1 VNSSLDNVYELL
13 RLGYGDEYRLGN
25 LKKRLESG
33 AILYASDN
41 DYLQKLVNQYSG
53 EIQKVVE
60 HKKPEP
66 QNASDE
72 TVEEL
77 DETVEELDET
87 VEELDETIEELEKKI
102 RKAYRWEI

>member
-13 RLGYGDEYRLGN
+13 RLGYGDAYRLEN

-33 AILYASDN
+33 SILYASDN

-60 HKKPEP
+60 HKKPKP
-66 QNASDE
+66 QNAS
-72 TVEEL
+72 
-77 DETVEELDET
+77 
-87 VEELDETIEELEKKI
+87 DETIEELEKKI
-102 RKAYRWEI
+102 RKAYRWKI

>member
-1 VNSSLDNVYELL
+1 MNSSLDNVDELL
-13 RLGYGDEYRLGN
+13 RLGYGDEYRLEN

-33 AILYASDN
+33 SILYASDN

-66 QNASDE
+66 IPEPITAS
-72 TVEEL
+72 

-102 RKAYRWEI
+102 RKAYRWKI

>member
-1 VNSSLDNVYELL
+1 MNSSLDNVYELL
-13 RLGYGDEYRLGN
+13 RLGCGDAYRLEN
-25 LKKRLESG
+25 LKKRLECGS
-33 AILYASDN
+33 ILYASDN

-72 TVEEL
+72 T
-77 DETVEELDET
+77 
-87 VEELDETIEELEKKI
+87 IEELEKKI
-102 RKAYRWEI
+102 RKAYRWKI

>member
-1 VNSSLDNVYELL
+1 MNSSLDNVYELL
-13 RLGYGDEYRLGN
+13 RLGYGDAYRLEN

-72 TVEEL
+72 T
-77 DETVEELDET
+77 
-87 VEELDETIEELEKKI
+87 IEELEKKI
-102 RKAYRWEI
+102 RKAYRWKI

>member
-1 VNSSLDNVYELL
+1 M
-13 RLGYGDEYRLGN
+13 RLGYGDAYRLEN

-33 AILYASDN
+33 SILYASDN

-72 TVEEL
+72 T
-77 DETVEELDET
+77 
-87 VEELDETIEELEKKI
+87 IEELEKKI
-102 RKAYRWEI
+102 RKAYRWKI

>member
-13 RLGYGDEYRLGN
+13 RLGYGDEYRLEN

-66 QNASDE
+66 QNASDI
-72 TVEEL
+72 
-77 DETVEELDET
+77 
-87 VEELDETIEELEKKI
+87 TIEGLEKKI
-102 RKAYRWEI
+102 RKAYRWKI

>member
-1 VNSSLDNVYELL
+1 MNSSLDNVYELL
-13 RLGYGDEYRLGN
+13 RLGYGDAYRLEN

-33 AILYASDN
+33 SILYASDN

-72 TVEEL
+72 T
-77 DETVEELDET
+77 
-87 VEELDETIEELEKKI
+87 IEELEKKI
-102 RKAYRWEI
+102 RKAYRWKI

>member
-1 VNSSLDNVYELL
+1 MNSSLDNVYELL
-13 RLGYGDEYRLGN
+13 RLGYGDAYRLEN

-33 AILYASDN
+33 SILYASDN

-72 TVEEL
+72 TI
-77 DETVEELDET
+77 
-87 VEELDETIEELEKKI
+87 EELDETIEELEKKI
-102 RKAYRWEI
+102 RKAYRWKI

>member
-1 VNSSLDNVYELL
+1 VNSSLDNVDELL
-13 RLGYGDEYRLGN
+13 RLGYGDEYRLEN

-33 AILYASDN
+33 AILYALDN
-41 DYLQKLVNQYSG
+41 DYLQKLVNQYRG

-66 QNASDE
+66 IPEPITAS
-72 TVEEL
+72 

-102 RKAYRWEI
+102 RKAYRWKI

>member
-1 VNSSLDNVYELL
+1 MNSSLDNVDELL
-13 RLGYGDEYRLGN
+13 RLGYGDEYRLEN

-33 AILYASDN
+33 AILYALDN
-41 DYLQKLVNQYSG
+41 DYLQKLVNQYRG

-72 TVEEL
+72 TI
-77 DETVEELDET
+77 EELDET

-102 RKAYRWEI
+102 RKAYRWKI

>member
-1 VNSSLDNVYELL
+1 MNSSLDNVYELL
-13 RLGYGDEYRLGN
+13 RLGYGDAYRLEN

-33 AILYASDN
+33 AILYALDN

-66 QNASDE
+66 IPEPITAS
-72 TVEEL
+72 
-77 DETVEELDET
+77 DET

-102 RKAYRWEI
+102 RKAYRWKI